1 MEIATALDYIRSRRK
16 GVLTTLRKDGRPQ
29 QSNIMFLLGD
39 DGVIRISITADRA
52 KYANLVREPWAALH
66 VTQDDFWAYAVVEG
80 DVTLSAIV
88 TATDDEAAEELV
100 TLYRGLAGEHDNW
113 AEYRQALVD
122 DKRLVVR
129 IAPQRAYGMLP
140 S

>member
-1 MEIATALDYIRSRRK
+1 MEIAAALDYIRSRQK
-16 GVLTTLRKDGRPQ
+16 GVLSTLRKDGRPQ
-29 QSNIMFLLGD
+29 QSNIMYKLGD
-39 DGVIRISITADRA
+39 DDVIRVSITADRA

-88 TATDDEAAEELV
+88 AAPDDAAADELV
-100 TLYRGLAGEHDNW
+100 ELYRGLAGEHSDW
-113 AEYRQALVD
+113 AEYRKAQVD

-129 IAPQRAYGMLP
+129 ITPQRVYGMLG